1 MFFFQISELPHQ
13 FSNIPDFEK
22 KISQPIGR
30 TWNPESKYRKL
41 VQPKVLTRV
50 GSIIEPIEK
59 DDVVLNKKEK
69 RIKNKK

>member
-1 MFFFQISELPHQ
+1 
-13 FSNIPDFEK
+13 
-22 KISQPIGR
+22 
-30 TWNPESKYRKL
+30 L